1 MDEMT
6 QDATILERWKTDG
19 SAGPIV
25 RAKTLI
31 VGCGG
36 TGVIVAT
43 YIKAGMGD
51 DASTACV
58 GFDVMS
64 DPPVVVSRDDAGE
77 VVTRLEMK
85 REYIPLGRDLDPPH
99 LSAVLRERP
108 GQDVFRW
115 LLSRQPGGRFIKSVE
130 MGTEGERVY
139 GYLAL
144 LWSQRDVEELL
155 RQVLRRLNDVRV
167 MDGAGEAIAD
177 TPINVIFVGSTAG
190 GAGSAI
196 VLGVCG
202 LVKEAMDRLG
212 IGVHRSLFT
221 YFAVA
226 ADAFGETLQQLSNS
240 YETVTD
246 VAVAQKEGITLCSRL

>member
-1 MDEMT
+1 MDEMII
-6 QDATILERWKTDG
+6 DATILERWKTG
-19 SAGPIV
+19 TSPGRMA
-25 RAKTLI
+25 RAKTLV

-36 TGVIVAT
+36 TGVLAAT

-51 DASTACV
+51 DAPIACI
-58 GFDVMS
+58 GLDVMA
-64 DPPVVVSRDDAGE
+64 DPPAVIARDDAGAT
-77 VVTRLEMK
+77 VTTLEMK

-108 GQDVFRW
+108 GRDVFRS
-115 LLSRQPGGRFIKSVE
+115 LLSLQPGGRFIKSVE
-130 MGTEGERVY
+130 IGTEGERIY

-155 RQVLRRLNDVRV
+155 RQVLRRLNDLRV
-167 MDGAGEAIAD
+167 VDGAGDTIAD
-177 TPINVIFVGSTAG
+177 TPINVIFVSSTAG
-190 GAGSAI
+190 GAGSGI
-196 VLGVCG
+196 VLAVCG
-202 LVKEAMDRLG
+202 LLKEAMDRLG

-226 ADAFGETLQQLSNS
+226 ADAFDETPQQLSNS